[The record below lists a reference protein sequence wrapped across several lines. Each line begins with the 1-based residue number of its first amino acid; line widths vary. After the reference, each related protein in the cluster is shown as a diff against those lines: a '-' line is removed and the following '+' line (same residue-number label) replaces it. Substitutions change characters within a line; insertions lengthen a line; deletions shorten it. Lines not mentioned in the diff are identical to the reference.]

1 MGKYLKVWDLMR
13 NPRHV
18 LLAIIAA
25 MYVTWHMSLI
35 ICLDYSKSY
44 NEFSFQKVQIFKNI
58 LRQQTMSVIG
68 LLYTLGCDAR
78 ELHFCTM

>member
-1 MGKYLKVWDLMR
+1 MRKYLKVWDLMR

-18 LLAIIAA
+18 LLAA

-44 NEFSFQKVQIFKNI
+44 NEFSFQKV
-58 LRQQTMSVIG
+58 
-68 LLYTLGCDAR
+68 
-78 ELHFCTM
+78 

>member
-44 NEFSFQKVQIFKNI
+44 NEFSFQKV
-58 LRQQTMSVIG
+58 
-68 LLYTLGCDAR
+68 
-78 ELHFCTM
+78 